1 MSSIRRE
8 VGFLRAVRATG
19 LKNFMLPE
27 GALALLVASVA
38 ALLLCTQASVLDRV
52 EVAASSLRIIAPL
65 LGVVLAALTFVVS
78 FASDEYLRHLKATE
92 SGVIAF
98 YRPFVFLIGI
108 EILTLI
114 LIITYQAM
122 ATKTLA
128 GVEVFDLW
136 SDVFPGRILHFQRL
150 SGSAERRDA
159 RSLASKVIGRLN
171 QILWTFRSPRNSWSK
186 GDQIV
191 STHSL
196 AVCRAA
202 Y

>member
-1 MSSIRRE
+1 
-8 VGFLRAVRATG
+8 
-19 LKNFMLPE
+19 MLPE

-128 GVEVFDLW
+128 GVECSIFGAMCFLVAYSIFN
-136 SDVFPGRILHFQRL
+136 V
-150 SGSAERRDA
+150 
-159 RSLASKVIGRLN
+159 
-171 QILWTFRSPRNSWSK
+171 
-186 GDQIV
+186 
-191 STHSL
+191 L
-196 AVCRAA
+196 AVARNVVMHALLRARLLDD
-202 Y
+202 